1 MQATWF
7 ELSSGRAY
15 LAKGEV
21 GPALKRL
28 LRVDAHFGD
37 FQEDQFDFH
46 GYCIRKQVGASR
58 VWCMA
63 SVCVGEG
70 GGGTASAAVRRRT
83 VQGWVG
89 QVWAVGGRQG
99 L

>member
-70 GGGTASAAVRRRT
+70 GGGLPRPPCAGGLCKA
-83 VQGWVG
+83 GWG
-89 QVWAVGGRQG
+89 KCGP
-99 L
+99 